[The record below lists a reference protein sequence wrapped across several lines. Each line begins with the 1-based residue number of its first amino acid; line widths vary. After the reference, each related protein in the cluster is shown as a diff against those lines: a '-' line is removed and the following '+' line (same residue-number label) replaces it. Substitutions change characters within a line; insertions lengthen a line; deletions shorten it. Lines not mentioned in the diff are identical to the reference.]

1 MKQGTKQSTSKKADA
16 SDISGDALAT
26 KPCKTVSERLHDT
39 HGVSTAKT
47 TARAIGTATD
57 PRARRTESQ
66 ILAAFDQL
74 IAEKELKKIT
84 VTDLTKRAGI
94 SRKTFY
100 LHYSSIDNLVDELI
114 RIELEHIAESLSTV
128 SIKDDGTINVEEL
141 LMVLGE
147 ELLIS
152 FNRRTKL
159 VQSINTNQLI
169 NRLRPILTATL
180 AKKDSLGLSEKLG
193 PYLDMFVAF
202 FCAGLLSVYHQWVST
217 DSDLPMET
225 VSVLAG
231 AAVAGG
237 ADALIKKAHEL
248 GISSSI

>member
-1 MKQGTKQSTSKKADA
+1 MASGKKNLLQKEKKAA
-16 SDISGDALAT
+16 SD
-26 KPCKTVSERLHDT
+26 
-39 HGVSTAKT
+39 
-47 TARAIGTATD
+47 
-57 PRARRTESQ
+57 PRTRRTEAQ
-66 ILAAFDQL
+66 IVTAFNEL
-74 IAEKELKKIT
+74 LAEKELGKIT

-100 LHYSSIDNLVDELI
+100 LHYNSIDNLVDELI
-114 RIELEHIAESLSTV
+114 RIEMKHIAESLSSV
-128 SIKDDGTINVEEL
+128 SVKEDGTIDVEEL

-159 VQSINTNQLI
+159 VQFVNTDRLI

-180 AKKDSLGLSEKLG
+180 TEKDSLGLAEKLG

-225 VSVLAG
+225 VSKLAG

-237 ADALIKKAHEL
+237 MDALIKKAYEL